1 MADKNEYISART
13 RSKARLEINK
23 AIMSKAHEEGGDVT
37 SSEHLASAFLL
48 LGITETSEDD
58 AVECENG
65 ITEISENEAVEN
77 ESEPLTYKAALRSPQ
92 ARHWKEAMRQEWQ
105 ALVDNHTF
113 DIMVKGNTVPTPTT
127 DRTVEEPIGC
137 KWVYKRKINPDGS
150 TRYKARLVIKGYEQK
165 EGIDYDE
172 TYAPVSKMATF
183 RLILALAAQYGWDVD
198 HMDVVTAFLNPKID
212 RDNIYMEMPLGI
224 DWLVSDVGSMSD
236 GSVLILRKALYGLKQ
251 APRLWYEDID
261 GYLQSIGFR
270 QSAEDPNLYL
280 QRGVLLV
287 LYVDDLLIAHNGE
300 EGRGQRIKQL
310 LQKKYKMCD
319 LGPAKRFLGI
329 EIEKTKDGGFSIFQ
343 RGYINTIIR
352 RFRLMDAKPA
362 KSPLDPQTDL
372 ANTHCEDKPA
382 NRKEY
387 LSMVGSLMY
396 AALGSRPD
404 IAFSVTALSRY
415 NVQPLEMHA
424 TAAKR
429 VLRYLKTTAGFRIHY
444 RRLPNP
450 IGIVGYTD
458 SDWAGNL
465 TTRKSVGGCVFG
477 LGNSDSNNE
486 LVMSGLI
493 HWQAKS
499 QSVVALSTLEAEYIA
514 SSHATRESLWL
525 KRMMKEAASGMG
537 VRIVEG
543 PVPIGCDNQGAI
555 KLITS
560 GVIRQKSKHI
570 DVKYH
575 HVHDEQMKG
584 AVKFQYVTSESNP
597 ADLLTKPLAVP
608 RHERLLQLTGLT
620 LEPEDENSGN
630 DE

>member
-1 MADKNEYISART
+1 MG
-13 RSKARLEINK
+13 
-23 AIMSKAHEEGGDVT
+23 KAHEEGGDLM
-37 SSEHLASAFLL
+37 SSERLASAFLT
-48 LGITETSEDD
+48 LGIADTSDDEAETEPVD
-58 AVECENG
+58 
-65 ITEISENEAVEN
+65 ENEPA
-77 ESEPLTYKAALRSPQ
+77 TYKAALQSPQ
-92 ARHWKEAMRQEWQ
+92 ATEWKEAMRQEWQ
-105 ALVDNHTF
+105 ALVENQTF
-113 DIMVKGNTVPTPTT
+113 DIVQGTKGNTVHEPMA
-127 DRTVEEPIGC
+127 DIEEPIGC
-137 KWVYKRKINPDGS
+137 KWVYKRKVNPDGS
-150 TRYKARLVIKGYEQK
+150 PRYKARLVIKGYEQK

-172 TYAPVSKMATF
+172 TYAPLSKMETF
-183 RLILALAAQYGWDVD
+183 RLLLAMAAQNGWDVD

-212 RDNIYMEMPLGI
+212 RDNIYMAMPLGI
-224 DWLVSDVGSMSD
+224 DWLDPTVSTSTGSA
-236 GSVLILRKALYGLKQ
+236 LILRKALYGLKQ

-270 QSAEDPNLYL
+270 QSAKDPNLYL
-280 QRGVLLV
+280 QPGVLLV
-287 LYVDDLLIAHNGE
+287 LYVDDLLIAHNGID
-300 EGRGQRIKQL
+300 GCGHRIKQL
-310 LQKKYKMCD
+310 LRKQYKMCD
-319 LGPAKRFLGI
+319 LGAAKRFLGI
-329 EIEKTKDGGFSIFQ
+329 EIERTEDGGFSICQ

-372 ANTHCEDKPA
+372 ANTCCEDKLA

-415 NVQPLEMHA
+415 NVQPLEMHL

-429 VLRYLKTTAGFRIHY
+429 VLRYLKTTSELRIQY
-444 RRLPNP
+444 RRLPSESLYPHNP
-450 IGIVGYTD
+450 DMTIIGYTD

-477 LGNSDSNNE
+477 LGYVNTSQE
-486 LVMSGLI
+486 PVMSGLI

-514 SSHATRESLWL
+514 CSHATRESIWL
-525 KRMMKEAASGMG
+525 RRMLKEAADGMA
-537 VRIVEG
+537 VKISDG

-555 KLITS
+555 KLISS
-560 GVIRQKSKHI
+560 GVVKQKSKHI

-575 HVHDEQMKG
+575 HVHDEQVKG
-584 AVKFQYVTSESNP
+584 SIQVRYVTSATNP

-608 RHERLLQLTGLT
+608 RHEQLLQLTGLVRT
-620 LEPEDENSGN
+620 DQYTKGEGRTSDSGKK
-630 DE
+630 EGV